1 MEVLLP
7 VDECGEVAN
16 GRIDD
21 NDKGVEKSDEF

>member
-1 MEVLLP
+1 MEILLP

-21 NDKGVEKSDEF
+21 DDKGVGRSGEF

>member
-16 GRIDD
+16 GRIDN
-21 NDKGVEKSDEF
+21 NDKGVEKSEF